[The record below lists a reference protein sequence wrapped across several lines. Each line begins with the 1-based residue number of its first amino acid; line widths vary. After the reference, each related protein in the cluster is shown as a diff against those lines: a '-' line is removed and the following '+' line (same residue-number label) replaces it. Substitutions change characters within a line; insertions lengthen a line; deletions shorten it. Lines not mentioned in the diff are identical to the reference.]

1 MKAVFHEEVECVIHR
16 EIHQHDGWYGSVTGL
31 KAAELLKDC
40 AVPYTYVLRAGECAT
55 GNEADYYVSF
65 VQPDFTIKHQPFII
79 TVTKDG
85 WTYANYGAG
94 GPYKNASIDD
104 VLYMI
109 MHCKKDE
116 LQPLVSLVLR

>member
-1 MKAVFHEEVECVIHR
+1 MTAILHEVINDTINQ
-16 EIHQHDGWYGSVTGL
+16 EIRQHDAWYGNITGL
-31 KAAELLKDC
+31 QAEKLLSDC
-40 AVPYTYVLRAGECAT
+40 DAPYTYVLRAGEFA
-55 GNEADYYVSF
+55 NEDTSDYYVSF

-79 TVTKDG
+79 MTSEEG
-85 WTYANYGAG
+85 WSFANGCGG
-94 GPYKNASIDD
+94 GPYENASIDD